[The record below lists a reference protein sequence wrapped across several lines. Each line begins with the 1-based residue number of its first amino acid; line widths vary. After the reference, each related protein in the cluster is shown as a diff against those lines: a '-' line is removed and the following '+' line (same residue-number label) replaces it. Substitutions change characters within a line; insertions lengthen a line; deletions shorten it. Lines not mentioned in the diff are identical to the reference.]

1 MIETKTFSLKSLVKD
16 SCMVVEF
23 RVRLEK
29 KGRMEKYLFTR
40 NIIRVTRR
48 RIRR

>member
-1 MIETKTFSLKSLVKD
+1 
-16 SCMVVEF
+16 MVVEF
-23 RVRLEK
+23 TVSLEK
-29 KGRMEKYLFTR
+29 KGRMEKYLFTG